1 MNIQDF
7 ILTAVFSGL
16 TGLIIGYFLRDLL
29 SLFWRFYTT
38 KIRQPK
44 HLIQYHFEDIQ
55 DHSSPTAARK
65 GSSK

>member
-7 ILTAVFSGL
+7 IITAVFSGL
-16 TGLIIGYFLRDLL
+16 IGLIIGYFLRDII
-29 SLFWRFYTT
+29 SFFWRFYTT

-44 HLIQYHFEDIQ
+44 HLVQYHFDDIQ
-55 DHSSPTAARK
+55 THSSHLARK